1 MKKRIIPFLMIAIS
15 SAVGAVESTG
25 DLTTGD
31 LTTGG
36 ARKNTQGVSTNKA
49 PGAGLLDVE
58 KEKYK
63 LGFKAAK
70 WVKKYTGENLKDL
83 ESISSVDKWLVDYVT
98 KRMNKIPYRNQRNAW
113 TFGYTHGLRKG
124 YFKDTLM
131 EKIGE
136 ILQDGMPSYWTK
148 TDYKTPT
155 AADINASEDNLIG
168 LISKLHDSIGLME
181 KPTLELRELYAL
193 NKNLDTL
200 NKLLKNLQN
209 IKECHE
215 IKYNFLR
222 HLTFDTDQNNFINFD
237 LLARKYCNGL
247 CKGIS
252 DSGISDFL
260 IVNSTDP
267 ETSAHYAGSKSNIL
281 TQQFVQSK
289 KRNKESVKKFN
300 INPNDNDYQ
309 DFRRK
314 TFIGMPYSEIDC
326 LGLLTAVRE
335 LPGQGSV
342 GIVLPGHKVALRY
355 FDGVVM
361 YSDPNFSSMAHV
373 IESASGLQK
382 ALHRTHTMIKCE
394 LNSSTI
400 QIYDLPEDVI
410 AKNFPKYRSLSNFQY
425 RKEKALINNEEVS
438 FYNEAKQKIDAIDAL
453 IKEKTDAIM
462 ALWQEDAASRILVE
476 SILNE
481 AQEKLDLIYRARK
494 EEIASIEAEK
504 FYDLARKTA
513 AINMAYAKNNKD
525 RDEVIAEKNKSLA
538 RITALETKREEDM
551 ARLKAEQ
558 KEALDDMVSV
568 KAQRDKDENMV
579 KAKKDENLAQILK
592 INHGSKLLSYL
603 DKMKP
608 SYNYEEESSEEEKK
622 E

>member
-25 DLTTGD
+25 DLTTG
-31 LTTGG
+31 G
-36 ARKNTQGVSTNKA
+36 ARKNTQGVSTNRA
-49 PGAGLLDVE
+49 PGVGLLDGE
-58 KEKYK
+58 KKNYN
-63 LGFKAAK
+63 LGLDAAK
-70 WVKKYTGENLKDL
+70 NVKKYIRQNLKDL
-83 ESISSVDKWLVDYVT
+83 DSIVSVDQWLVDHVT
-98 KRMNKIPYRNQRNAW
+98 KRMNKMPYRNQRNAW

-136 ILQDGMPSYWTK
+136 MLQDGMPSYWTK

-168 LISKLHDSIGLME
+168 LISKLHDSKKKIRHST
-181 KPTLELRELYAL
+181 KTLREELLYS
-193 NKNLDTL
+193 KTEFTLDS
-200 NKLLKNLQN
+200 LLKLSENKSN
-209 IKECHE
+209 IEKYKEIVDNYC
-215 IKYNFLR
+215 NFLR
-222 HLTFDTDQNNFINFD
+222 HLTFNTDQNNFINFD

-260 IVNSTDP
+260 IVNSTHP
-267 ETSAHYAGSKSNIL
+267 RTSAHYAGSKSNIL

-289 KRNKESVKKFN
+289 KSNKENVKKFN

-309 DFRRK
+309 NFRRK
-314 TFIGMPYSEIDC
+314 TFIGMPYSEIDF

-342 GIVLPGHKVALRY
+342 GIGLPGHKVALRY

-373 IESASGLQK
+373 IESESGLTQ
-382 ALHRTHTMIKCE
+382 ALHRTLTRLRCE
-394 LNSSTI
+394 VNSSTI
-400 QIYDLPEDVI
+400 RIYDLPEDVI

-425 RKEKALINNEEVS
+425 CKENALINNESKKKVS
-438 FYNEAKQKIDAIDAL
+438 IYKKAKEKIDEIYAL
-453 IKEKTDAIM
+453 IKEKTDAIR
-462 ALWQEDAASRILVE
+462 ALWQEDAASRILFD

-481 AQEKLDLIYRARK
+481 AQKKLDLISRATE

-504 FYDLARKTA
+504 SYDMVSKEA
-513 AINMAYAKNNKD
+513 MAWAKNNKD
-525 RDEVIAEKNKSLA
+525 WDEVIAERNKSLA
-538 RITALETKREEDM
+538 PITALETKREADI
-551 ARLKAEQ
+551 ARLEAEK
-558 KEALDDMVSV
+558 KEAKEAIVSAEA
-568 KAQRDKDENMV
+568 KRDKDLEEV
-579 KAKKDENLAQILK
+579 IFDGDWGQILK
-592 INHGSKLLSYL
+592 INHDSKLLSHL
-603 DKMKP
+603 DKMKV
-608 SYNYEEESSEEEKK
+608 SYKYEEESSEEEKK